1 MITPENNHTVQESR
15 EKPVRFGLRLKIILA
30 VTAIWIPYSLL
41 DVWFTARE
49 SRASSLSEL
58 QQWSL
63 LTGETVRIS
72 LNTLMREGKMSERFD
87 MFQNLTREIPVV
99 KEFRMVRSPRV
110 NEIFEEI
117 NQKKNIPRERN
128 AIEDIS
134 AEIKDLEKDLAGSE
148 DDDEKAEY
156 AREIALRRELIDTAK
171 ANIER
176 FEKKLVTDAREMP
189 RDELDWKVLKSGN
202 PEFVVEADIM
212 RMVTPFKV
220 QQAGCSETSGCHL
233 YAKPGDVLGAVS
245 MDFSIAS
252 INRQI
257 RATALL
263 NLLIQLGVGI
273 VIITCLFLAVNHLVI
288 RHIRTL
294 RAVLSRLADGDLSV
308 HLPENDHD
316 EMGALSRSFNRVLAR
331 FRDVFHQIHETTRN
345 VAHSADLLAVSA
357 EDIVGGAE
365 IQATRVHSVSQATDE
380 VHVSSENVVV
390 GIADVVASAQSAGQ
404 RAAQTTQ
411 SMINAANGM
420 STLAA
425 ANIESTEILQSLA
438 GKADSIS
445 NIMQVVD
452 DIAEQTNLLALNAAI
467 EAARAGEHG
476 RGFTIVSDE
485 VRNLAHKTAA
495 ASREVAQIVMVI
507 HSETGK
513 ALEKLQH
520 EQNTAKL
527 GLDLTQGARASIS
540 DIVARITE
548 VTSLAG
554 AIENA
559 AREQQDATA
568 KINEDISAAH
578 VLTDQALVA
587 ARKVAAEAQALK
599 DLLPPLAQAVNAF
612 RL

>member
-1 MITPENNHTVQESR
+1 MMPSESNYTMQETR

-99 KEFRMVRSPRV
+99 KEFRMIRSPRV

-134 AEIKDLEKDLAGSE
+134 AEIKELEKDLADSE
-148 DDDEKAEY
+148 DEDEKAEFT
-156 AREIALRRELIDTAK
+156 REIALRRELIDTAK

-176 FEKKLVTDAREMP
+176 YEKKLVTDAREVP

-220 QQAGCSETSGCHL
+220 QQAGCSETSGCHF

-273 VIITCLFLAVNHLVI
+273 IIITCLFLAVNHLVI
-288 RHIRTL
+288 RHIRSL

-331 FRDVFHQIHETTRN
+331 FRDVFHKIHETTRN
-345 VAHSADLLAVSA
+345 VAQSADLLAGSA
-357 EDIVGGAE
+357 QDIVGGAE
-365 IQATRVHSVSQATDE
+365 IQVTRVHSVSQATDE

-390 GIADVVASAQSAGQ
+390 GITDVVTSAQAAG
-404 RAAQTTQ
+404 RCAAQTTQ
-411 SMINAANGM
+411 SMVNAANGM

-467 EAARAGEHG
+467 EAARAGENG
-476 RGFTIVSDE
+476 RGFTVVSDE
-485 VRNLAHKTAA
+485 VRNLAHKTSA
-495 ASREVAQIVMVI
+495 ASREVAQIVSVI
-507 HSETGK
+507 HSETRK

-520 EQNTAKL
+520 EQSTAKL
-527 GLDLTQGARASIS
+527 GLDLTQGARSSIS

-554 AIENA
+554 AIESA

-578 VLTDQALVA
+578 ALTDQSLAA

>member
-1 MITPENNHTVQESR
+1 MTISNANELKRLSDD
-15 EKPVRFGLRLKIILA
+15 KPVRFGLRLKIVLA
-30 VTAIWIPYSLL
+30 VTAIWIPYSLS

-49 SRASSLSEL
+49 ARALSINEL

-117 NQKKNIPRERN
+117 NQKKNIPRERR

-134 AEIKDLEKDLAGSE
+134 AEIKDIEKELSDSE
-148 DDDEKAEY
+148 DEDEKAELKQ
-156 AREIALRRELIDTAK
+156 EIASRRELIETANK
-171 ANIER
+171 NIER
-176 FEKKLVTDAREMP
+176 YEKKLKTDEREVP
-189 RDELDWKVLKSGN
+189 RDELDQKVLKTGE
-202 PEFVVEADIM
+202 PTFVVDGDSM

-220 QQAGCSETSGCHL
+220 QKAGCSETTGCHF

-245 MDFSIAS
+245 IGFSIAS
-252 INRQI
+252 INQKI
-257 RATALL
+257 QANALW
-263 NLLIQLGVGI
+263 NLAIQTGVGF
-273 VIITCLFLAVNHLVI
+273 IIIACLFFAVNQLVI
-288 RHIRTL
+288 RHVSTIRS
-294 RAVLSRLADGDLSV
+294 VLGRLADGDLSV
-308 HLPENDHD
+308 RLPENDND
-316 EMGALSRSFNRVLAR
+316 EMGALGRSFNRVLSR
-331 FRDVFHQIHETTRN
+331 FREVFHQIHETTRN
-345 VAHSADLLAVSA
+345 VANSADLLAISA
-357 EDIVGGAE
+357 ENIVGGAE
-365 IQATRVHSVSQATDE
+365 IQATRVHSVSHATEE
-380 VHVSSENVVV
+380 VHSSSENVVS
-390 GIADVVASAQSAGQ
+390 GIGDVVKSVHAASEKVSQSSQ
-404 RAAQTTQ
+404 CMTDAAK
-411 SMINAANGM
+411 GM

-485 VRNLAHKTAA
+485 VRNLAHKTSA
-495 ASREVAQIVMVI
+495 ASREVAQIVTVI
-507 HSETGK
+507 HSETRK
-513 ALEKLQH
+513 ALEKLQN
-520 EQNTAKL
+520 EQSTAKI
-527 GLDLTQGARASIS
+527 GLNLTETARASLTGIS
-540 DIVARITE
+540 DRISE
-548 VTSLAG
+548 VTTLAD
-554 AIENA
+554 AIESA

-568 KINEDISAAH
+568 NINKDISA
-578 VLTDQALVA
+578 TNDQTEQALLA

-599 DLLPPLAQAVNAF
+599 ELLPPLEKAANTF
-612 RL
+612 RM